1 MRTLNAA
8 ETAAALPYGAL
19 VEALLQMFERERRG
33 EARAAPRT
41 SVPLAGGGVLLLMPA
56 ADARFAALKTV
67 TVHAGNAGLG
77 LPVVQGEVTLMDA
90 ATGTRLLAM
99 DGNVLTARRTA
110 ALSLAGAARAGRH
123 VGGRMLLIGAGVQ
136 ARSHAEAFAEIAG
149 VRRLWIHARTPAHA
163 EQLAQHMRTLG
174 VDAGTID
181 DPAQVSEEADVIVAT
196 TNSSVPVVPSRVRPD
211 ATVIAVGAYRADMA
225 EVPPEL
231 VRRCAVFVD
240 TLEGARSEAGD
251 LIQAGIDW
259 SDVQAFTNAKAE
271 LAMHERPVL
280 IKTVGHA
287 LWDLA
292 AAQLAY
298 THQQQ
303 R

>member
-8 ETAAALPYGAL
+8 QTAAALPYGAL

-33 EARAAPRT
+33 EAHAAPRT

-67 TVHAGNAGLG
+67 TVHAGNAACG

-110 ALSLAGAARAGRH
+110 ALSLAGAARAGR
-123 VGGRMLLIGAGVQ
+123 VGGDSMLLIGAGVQ
-136 ARSHAEAFAEIAG
+136 ARAHAEAFAEAWG
-149 VRRLWIHARTPAHA
+149 VQRLWIHGRSPAHA
-163 EQLAQHMRTLG
+163 EQLVRHMRARG
-174 VDAGTID
+174 VDALAVA
-181 DPAQVSEEADVIVAT
+181 DPLAVSEDADVIVAA
-196 TNSSVPVVPSRVRPD
+196 TNASSPVVPSRMRPN

-240 TLEGARSEAGD
+240 TLEGARTEAGD

-259 SDVQAFTNAKAE
+259 SSVQAFATAAP
-271 LAMHERPVL
+271 AAGDRSVL

-292 AAQLAY
+292 AAQLAH
-298 THQQQ
+298 THQPQ
-303 R
+303 

>member
-8 ETAAALPYGAL
+8 DTAAALPYGAL

-33 EARAAPRT
+33 EAHAAPRT

-67 TVHAGNAGLG
+67 TVHAGNAACG

-110 ALSLAGAARAGRH
+110 ALSLAGAARAGR
-123 VGGRMLLIGAGVQ
+123 VGGDSMLLIGAGVQ
-136 ARSHAEAFAEIAG
+136 ARAHAEAFAEAWG
-149 VRRLWIHARTPAHA
+149 VRRLWIHGRSPAHA
-163 EQLAQHMRTLG
+163 EQLVRHMRARG
-174 VDAGTID
+174 VDALAVA
-181 DPAQVSEEADVIVAT
+181 DPLAVSEDADVIVAA
-196 TNSSVPVVPSRVRPD
+196 TNASSPVVPSRMRPN

-240 TLEGARSEAGD
+240 TLEGARTEAGD

-259 SDVQAFTNAKAE
+259 SSVQAFATAAP
-271 LAMHERPVL
+271 AAGDRSVL

-292 AAQLAY
+292 AAQLAH
-298 THQQQ
+298 THQPQ
-303 R
+303 

>member
-33 EARAAPRT
+33 EAHAAPRT

-56 ADARFAALKTV
+56 ADPRFAALKTV
-67 TVHAGNAGLG
+67 TVHAGNTARG

-110 ALSLAGAARAGRH
+110 ALSLAGAARAGRI
-123 VGGRMLLIGAGVQ
+123 GGDSMLLIGAGVQ
-136 ARSHAEAFAEIAG
+136 ARAHAEAFAEAWG
-149 VRRLWIHARTPAHA
+149 VRRLWIHGRSPAHA
-163 EQLAQHMRTLG
+163 EQLVQHMRALG
-174 VDAGTID
+174 VDARAVS
-181 DPAQVSEEADVIVAT
+181 DPAAVSEDADVIVAA
-196 TNSSVPVVPSRVRPD
+196 TNASSPVVPSRVRPN

-240 TLEGARSEAGD
+240 TLEGARTEAGD

-259 SDVQAFTNAKAE
+259 STVQAFATAAP
-271 LAMHERPVL
+271 AADDRPVL

-292 AAQLAY
+292 AAQLAH

-303 R
+303 

>member
-1 MRTLNAA
+1 MRTLDAA
-8 ETAAALPYGAL
+8 ETAAALPYGEL
-19 VEALLQMFERERRG
+19 VEALLRMFERERRG
-33 EARAAPRT
+33 EAHAAPRT

-56 ADARFAALKTV
+56 ADTRFAALKTV
-67 TVHAGNAGLG
+67 TVHAGNAANG

-90 ATGTRLLAM
+90 ATGTRLLSM

-110 ALSLAGAARAGRH
+110 ALSLAGAARAGRN
-123 VGGRMLLIGAGVQ
+123 VGNRMLLIGAGVQ
-136 ARSHAEAFAEIAG
+136 ARAHAEAFAEVAG
-149 VRRLWIHARTPAHA
+149 VRRLWVHARSPARA
-163 EQLAQHMRTLG
+163 EQLALHMRTLG
-174 VDAGTID
+174 VDASAVAD
-181 DPAQVSEEADVIVAT
+181 AAAVCEEADVIVAT
-196 TNSSVPVVPSRVRPD
+196 TNSPAPVVPARVRPN
-211 ATVIAVGAYRADMA
+211 AMVIAVGANRADMA

-240 TLEGARSEAGD
+240 TLEGARTEAGD
-251 LIQAGIDW
+251 LIQADIVW
-259 SDVQAFTNAKAE
+259 SAVQAFATAVPAE
-271 LAMHERPVL
+271 KDGPVL

-298 THQQQ
+298 GNL

>member
-33 EARAAPRT
+33 EARAATRT

-56 ADARFAALKTV
+56 ADPRFAALKTV

-90 ATGTRLLAM
+90 VTGTRLLAM

-110 ALSLAGAARAGRH
+110 ALSLAGAARAGRKI
-123 VGGRMLLIGAGVQ
+123 GGRMLLIGAGVQ
-136 ARSHAEAFAEIAG
+136 ARSHAEAFAEVAG
-149 VRRLWIHARTPAHA
+149 VRQLWIHARTQAHA

-174 VDAGTID
+174 VDASAID
-181 DPAQVSEEADVIVAT
+181 DPAQVSEESDVILAT
-196 TNSSVPVVPSRVRPD
+196 TNSSSPVVPSHVRPE

-225 EVPPEL
+225 EVPPDL

-240 TLEGARSEAGD
+240 TLEGARAEAGD

-259 SDVQAFTNAKAE
+259 SAVQAFANAKPATQD
-271 LAMHERPVL
+271 RPVL

>member
-19 VEALLQMFERERRG
+19 VEALLQMFDRERRG
-33 EARAAPRT
+33 EAYATTRT

-56 ADARFAALKTV
+56 ADPRFAALKTV
-67 TVHAGNAGLG
+67 TVHAGNASLG
-77 LPVVQGEVTLMDA
+77 FPVVQGEVTLMDA
-90 ATGTRLLAM
+90 VTGTRLLAM

-110 ALSLAGAARAGRH
+110 ALSLAGAARARRN

-136 ARSHAEAFAEIAG
+136 ARSHAEAFAEVAG
-149 VRRLWIHARTPAHA
+149 ARHLWIHARTQTHA

-174 VDAGTID
+174 VDASAIT

-196 TNSSVPVVPSRVRPD
+196 TNSSVPVIPQKVRQD
-211 ATVIAVGAYRADMA
+211 ATVIAVGAYRPDMA

-240 TLEGARSEAGD
+240 TLEGARAEAGD

-259 SDVQAFTNAKAE
+259 STVQAFAKAE
-271 LAMHERPVL
+271 PAKQDRPVL

>member
-33 EARAAPRT
+33 EAHAAART

-149 VRRLWIHARTPAHA
+149 LRRLWIHARTPAHA

-174 VDAGTID
+174 VDADTID

>member
-1 MRTLNAA
+1 MRTLNAV

-33 EARAAPRT
+33 EAHAAPRT
-41 SVPLAGGGVLLLMPA
+41 SVALAGGGVLLLMPA
-56 ADARFAALKTV
+56 ADPRFAALQTV
-67 TVHAGNAGLG
+67 TVHADNAARG

-110 ALSLAGAARAGRH
+110 ALSLAGAARAGRI
-123 VGGRMLLIGAGVQ
+123 GGDSMLLIGAGVQ
-136 ARSHAEAFAEIAG
+136 ARAHAEAFAQAWG
-149 VRRLWIHARTPAHA
+149 VQRLWIHGRSPAHA
-163 EQLAQHMRTLG
+163 EQLVRHMRALG
-174 VDAGTID
+174 VDASVVS
-181 DPAQVSEEADVIVAT
+181 DPAAVSEDADVIVAA
-196 TNSSVPVVPSRVRPD
+196 TNASSPVVPSRVWPN

-240 TLEGARSEAGD
+240 TLEGARTEAGD

-259 SDVQAFTNAKAE
+259 STVQAFATAAPAVKD
-271 LAMHERPVL
+271 RPVL

-292 AAQLAY
+292 AAQLAH

-303 R
+303 

>member
-1 MRTLNAA
+1 MRTLDAA

-19 VEALLQMFERERRG
+19 VEALLQMFDREHRG
-33 EARAAPRT
+33 EAHAATRT
-41 SVPLAGGGVLLLMPA
+41 SVPLADGGVLLLMPA

-67 TVHAGNAGLG
+67 TVHACNAAIG

-90 ATGTRLLAM
+90 VTGTRLLAM

-110 ALSLAGAARAGRH
+110 ALSLAGAARAGRD
-123 VGGRMLLIGAGVQ
+123 VSGRMLLIGAGVQ
-136 ARSHAEAFAEIAG
+136 ARSHAEAFAQVAG
-149 VRRLWIHARTPAHA
+149 VRQLWIHARTQAHA
-163 EQLAQHMRTLG
+163 EQLAQHMRSLG
-174 VDAGTID
+174 VDASEIA
-181 DPAQVSEEADVIVAT
+181 DPAQVSEDADVIVAT
-196 TNSSVPVVPSRVRPD
+196 TSSSTPVIPPKVRPD
-211 ATVIAVGAYRADMA
+211 ATLIAVGAYRADMA
-225 EVPPEL
+225 EVSPEL

-240 TLEGARSEAGD
+240 TLEGARAEAGD

-259 SDVQAFTNAKAE
+259 SSVQAFANAEPA
-271 LAMHERPVL
+271 AQDRPVL

-298 THQQQ
+298 THREQ

>member
-8 ETAAALPYGAL
+8 ETAAALPYSAL

-33 EARAAPRT
+33 EAHAAPRT

-56 ADARFAALKTV
+56 ADPRFAALKTV
-67 TVHAGNAGLG
+67 TVHAGNAAKG
-77 LPVVQGEVTLMDA
+77 LPVVQGDVTLMDA
-90 ATGTRLLAM
+90 ATGVRLLSM

-110 ALSLAGAARAGRH
+110 ALSLAGAARAGRSI
-123 VGGRMLLIGAGVQ
+123 GSRMLLIGAGVQ
-136 ARSHAEAFAEIAG
+136 ARAHAEAFVEAGG
-149 VRRLWIHARTPAHA
+149 VRRLWIHARSQARA
-163 EQLAQHMRTLG
+163 GQLAQHLRTFG
-174 VDAGTID
+174 VEADAIA
-181 DPAQVSEEADVIVAT
+181 DPSSVAGEADVIVAA
-196 TNSSVPVVPSRVRPD
+196 TNASSPVVPLQLRPD
-211 ATVIAVGAYRADMA
+211 ATVIAIGAYRADMA

-240 TLEGARSEAGD
+240 TLEGARTEAGD

-259 SDVQAFTNAKAE
+259 SGVQAFATASPAAE
-271 LAMHERPVL
+271 GRPVL
-280 IKTVGHA
+280 VKTVGHA

-298 THQQQ
+298 LHQQPQ
-303 R
+303 

>member
-1 MRTLNAA
+1 
-8 ETAAALPYGAL
+8 
-19 VEALLQMFERERRG
+19 MFERERRG
-33 EARAAPRT
+33 EAHAAPRT

-67 TVHAGNAGLG
+67 TVHAGNAACG

-110 ALSLAGAARAGRH
+110 ALSLAGAARAGRA
-123 VGGRMLLIGAGVQ
+123 GGDSMLLIGAGVQ
-136 ARSHAEAFAEIAG
+136 ARAHAEAFAEAWG
-149 VRRLWIHARTPAHA
+149 VRRLWIHGRSPASA
-163 EQLAQHMRTLG
+163 EQLVRHMRARG
-174 VDAGTID
+174 VDAHAVA
-181 DPAQVSEEADVIVAT
+181 DPAAVSEDADAIVAA
-196 TNSSVPVVPSRVRPD
+196 TNASSPVVPSRVRPN

-240 TLEGARSEAGD
+240 TLEGARTEAGD

-259 SDVQAFTNAKAE
+259 SSVQAFATAAPAAKD
-271 LAMHERPVL
+271 RPVL

-292 AAQLAY
+292 AAQLAH
-298 THQQQ
+298 THQP